1 MMTWSAS
8 LCCTA
13 LPFGNTAGRQPR
25 AIPRRCGVSLRYF
38 PVNKLYVPLLMIL
51 AGASN
56 YLGAALAVY
65 LFDVQSPWIV
75 AWMRVGAAGI
85 ILVALVR
92 PKKEHW
98 KSVPALVY
106 GAVTLGMNTAFYE
119 AIDRIPLGMAVAI
132 EFIGPI
138 AVAAWGSRTVRD
150 WVALVAAA
158 TGVLVLSGTQWGT
171 NTAGIIWIII
181 SGVLWGLYILAS
193 NRLAHGESTFESMGV
208 GLIYASVAMT
218 PFVAAS
224 WETATIGESG
234 KLVLPVAMAF
244 GLGLLSAV
252 IPYGLDLVMLKMAS
266 AGYYAVLLSLL
277 PMTAA
282 VIGMIVLGQILS
294 EVEAFG
300 VLLIVAA
307 VALRKQTA

>member
-1 MMTWSAS
+1 
-8 LCCTA
+8 
-13 LPFGNTAGRQPR
+13 
-25 AIPRRCGVSLRYF
+25 
-38 PVNKLYVPLLMIL
+38 MIL